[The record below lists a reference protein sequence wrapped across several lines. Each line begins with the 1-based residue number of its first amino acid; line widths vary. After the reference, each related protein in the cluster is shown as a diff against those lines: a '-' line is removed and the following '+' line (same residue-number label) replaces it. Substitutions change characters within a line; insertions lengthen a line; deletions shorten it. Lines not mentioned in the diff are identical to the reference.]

1 MNIQIWKTVAAKW
14 RTLEE
19 TVQPLSIVEE
29 VTIKAVKEI
38 KEKGLLISA
47 KKFLESGKIEGDDEG
62 DWP

>member
-1 MNIQIWKTVAAKW
+1 MYKYGKLSQRSW

-29 VTIKAVKEI
+29 ITLIAVKEI
-38 KEKGLLISA
+38 KDKGLLVSA
-47 KKFLESGKIEGDDEG
+47 KELLKSGNIKLDDDDD

>member
-1 MNIQIWKTVAAKW
+1 MNVQVWKIVATKW

-29 VTIKAVKEI
+29 ITIKAVKEI
-38 KEKGLLISA
+38 KDKGLLQSSLDYL
-47 KKFLESGKIEGDDEG
+47 KSGSSELDNDG

>member
-1 MNIQIWKTVAAKW
+1 MNVQVWKTVAAKW

-29 VTIKAVKEI
+29 ITIKAVKEI
-38 KEKGLLISA
+38 KDKGLLLSA
-47 KKFLESGKIEGDDEG
+47 KEFLRSGKIELDDDD